1 MGMARGGR
9 PRPRPEHPTTVAI
22 FLTGSTG
29 YIGAHVLAN
38 LLERS
43 SEKFNLLVRAR
54 DEDEARR
61 RLWRSV
67 QIHLDFPRFS
77 DYLDSRITFFR
88 GDLTGSRFGLSDDK
102 YRELVRSTDSVI
114 HCAASLNRKSEK
126 ACLNVNLRGTLQVI
140 QVASHAEADH
150 GLRRFSHVSTV
161 AVAGMRSNEVVQ
173 EDTAI
178 DWDRS
183 DYDPYARTKKFC
195 EHMGRELLPSV
206 SKLFLRPS
214 IVLGDSRRPET
225 TQFDMV
231 RAFVFLAGLPML
243 PFRPND
249 QLDIVPVDYV
259 ADGIATL
266 HMKERPDHEIYHL
279 ASGTGSET
287 FQQLTDALAQAQGK
301 RGPVFVPGLEGPST
315 RMVNSLARRSGK
327 VGGIAT
333 LLKVFLPYLV
343 WNTVFDNSRIVA
355 ELGRKPEPFSKYCFG
370 LLRFSRDNNFQYRY
384 QDWPGAAASSAAA
397 TPATAGPTG
406 NSRA

>member
-1 MGMARGGR
+1 MRV
-9 PRPRPEHPTTVAI
+9 PREPRPEHPTTVAI

-38 LLERS
+38 LLKDSKERV
-43 SEKFNLLVRAR
+43 NLLVRAG
-54 DEDEARR
+54 DDDEAQQ
-61 RLWRSV
+61 RLWRAL
-67 QIHLDFPRFS
+67 QIHLDFPSFQES
-77 DYLDSRITFFR
+77 VDSRIAFFR
-88 GDLTGSRFGLSDDK
+88 GDLTDANFGLGEDD
-102 YRELVRSTDSVI
+102 YRRLARSTDSII

-140 QVASHAEADH
+140 QLGSRANADH

-161 AVAGMRSNEVVQ
+161 AVAGMRSNEIVQ

-178 DWDRS
+178 DWERS

-195 EHMGRELLPSV
+195 EHMGRELLPGV

-231 RAFVFLAGLPML
+231 KAFVFLAGLPML
-243 PFRPND
+243 PFRPD
-249 QLDIVPVDYV
+249 DRLDIVPVDYV

-266 HMKERPDHEIYHL
+266 HLQEKPEHEIYHL
-279 ASGTGSET
+279 SSGTGSET
-287 FQQLTDALAQAQGK
+287 FQQLTDSLSQAQGK
-301 RGPVFVPGLEGPST
+301 RGPMFMPGLEGPST
-315 RMVNSLARRSGK
+315 RMVNALARRSGK

-343 WNTVFDNSRIVA
+343 WNTVFDNSRIA
-355 ELGRKPEPFSKYCFG
+355 AALGRKPAPFSQYCYG
-370 LLRFSRDNNFQYRY
+370 LLRFSRENNFQYRY
-384 QDWPGAAASSAAA
+384 QDWPGEPRDEAAA
-397 TPATAGPTG
+397 TARPNATSRT
-406 NSRA
+406 SRA